1 MAKFIV
7 KGGRPLEGE
16 IRLSGAKNAATKMM
30 VASLLTSEECVLE
43 NFPNIGDVEITAELC
58 RDIGSEI
65 EISESRLAI
74 QTPEIKNSKALHLSR
89 RNRIPILALGP
100 LLARVGEAEVPILG
114 GDKLGHRPVN
124 LHIKALEALGA
135 EITVNAESYRAVAK
149 NGLHGAEI
157 EFDFPSVGAT
167 ENTILASVLAKGKT
181 VLKNAAL
188 EPEIIDLIK
197 MLQNMGAIIEFGAN
211 RDFYIEGVARLHG
224 VTHRIL
230 PDRNEAVS
238 FACLA
243 IATNGKILVR
253 DAVQEHL
260 ITFLNVV
267 RRLGAEY
274 KVVPEGIVFYRP
286 SFAAYSAEVA
296 SATKAGKAS
305 AGKGNGLKPLDV
317 ETAVH
322 PGFMTDWQQP
332 LAVVLTQAS
341 GTSVIHETMYEDRFG
356 YAKDLNFLGA
366 NIEVSTDCPE
376 HSPCRF
382 KGKEFHH
389 VAKINGPTKLRGGD
403 MQVRDLRSG
412 IVNLIAALASDG
424 VSEIDGI
431 EEIDRGYEK
440 IDERLKKL
448 GAEIERL

>member
-16 IRLSGAKNAATKMM
+16 IRLSGAKNGANKMM
-30 VASLLTSEECVLE
+30 VVSLLTEEPCILE
-43 NFPNIGDVEITAELC
+43 NFPNIGETEITAELC
-58 RDIGSEI
+58 RDIGSKI
-65 EISESRLAI
+65 EISESRLTI
-74 QTPEIKNSKALHLSR
+74 QTPEIKNNRVLHLSR

-100 LLARVGEAEVPILG
+100 LLARVGEGEVPILG
-114 GDKLGHRPVN
+114 GDKIAPRPVN

-135 EITVNAESYRAVAK
+135 EIKVNSESYRATAK
-149 NGLHGAEI
+149 NGLHGAVI
-157 EFDFPSVGAT
+157 EFDFPIPSVGAT
-167 ENTILASVLAKGKT
+167 ESAILASVLAKGKT

-188 EPEIIDLIK
+188 EPEIIDLVK
-197 MLQNMGAIIEFGAN
+197 MLQNMGAIIELGAN

-224 VTHRIL
+224 VTHRVL

-243 IATNGKILVR
+243 IATKGKILVC

-274 KVVPEGIVFYRP
+274 SVVPEGIVFWRAN
-286 SFAAYSAEVA
+286 S
-296 SATKAGKAS
+296 
-305 AGKGNGLKPLDV
+305 LKPLSI

-332 LAVVLTQAS
+332 LAVVLAQATGKS
-341 GTSVIHETMYEDRFG
+341 IIHETIYEDRFG
-356 YAKDLNFLGA
+356 YARDLNSLGA
-366 NIEVSTDCPE
+366 NIEVSRECPANS
-376 HSPCRF
+376 HCRF
-382 KGKEFHH
+382 NAKGFNH
-389 VAKINGPTKLRGGD
+389 VVEINGLAKLRGGN

-412 IVNLIAALASDG
+412 IVNLIAALTAEG
-424 VSEIDGI
+424 ESEIEGI

-448 GAEIERL
+448 GADIERIS

>member
-1 MAKFIV
+1 MKFIIR
-7 KGGRPLEGE
+7 GGRPLEGE
-16 IRLSGAKNAATKMM
+16 ITLAGAKNAASKMM
-30 VASLLTSEECVLE
+30 VASLLTDEPCTLE
-43 NFPNIGDVEITAELC
+43 NVPRIGDIEIAAELC
-58 RDIGSEI
+58 ENIGSEI
-65 EISESRLAI
+65 EFLDSKLAI
-74 QTPEIKNSKALHLSR
+74 RTPEIIHSRVNELSR

-114 GDKLGHRPVN
+114 GDKLGARPVN

-135 EITVNAESYRAVAK
+135 EISVNVESYRAVAK

-167 ENTILASVLAKGKT
+167 ENAILASVLAKGKT
-181 VLKNAAL
+181 ILKNAAL
-188 EPEIIDLIK
+188 EPEIIDLVK
-197 MLQNMGAIIEFGAN
+197 MLQNMGAIIELGAN
-211 RDFYIEGVARLHG
+211 RDFYIEGVERLHG
-224 VTHRIL
+224 VTHRVL

-243 IATNGKILVR
+243 IATKGKILVC

-274 KVVPEGIVFYRP
+274 SVVPEGIVFWRAN
-286 SFAAYSAEVA
+286 S
-296 SATKAGKAS
+296 
-305 AGKGNGLKPLDV
+305 LKPLTI
-317 ETAVH
+317 ETAIH

-332 LAVVLTQAS
+332 LAVALAQATGKS
-341 GTSVIHETMYEDRFG
+341 IIHETIYEDRFG
-356 YAKDLNFLGA
+356 YAKDLNSLGA
-366 NIEVSTDCPE
+366 NIEVSRECPANS
-376 HSPCRF
+376 HCRF
-382 KGKEFHH
+382 NAKGFHH
-389 VAKINGPTKLRGGD
+389 VANISGPTKLRGGN

-412 IVNLIAALASDG
+412 IVNLIAALAAEG
-424 VSEIDGI
+424 ESEIEGI

-448 GAEIERL
+448 GAEIERK

>member
-1 MAKFIV
+1 MTKFLV
-7 KGGRPLEGE
+7 RGGIPLEGE

-30 VASLLTSEECVLE
+30 VASLLTEEPCVLE
-43 NFPNIGDVEITAELC
+43 NVPNIGDVEITAELC
-58 RDIGSEI
+58 RDIGSTL
-65 EISESRLAI
+65 EISNSRLMI
-74 QTPEIKNSKALHLSR
+74 ETPEIKNSTVLHLSR
-89 RNRIPILALGP
+89 RNRIPILAIGP
-100 LLARVGEAEVPILG
+100 LLARVGEAEVPISG
-114 GDKLGHRPVN
+114 GDKLGPRPVN

-135 EITVNAESYRAVAK
+135 EITINSESYRAVAK

-167 ENTILASVLAKGKT
+167 ENTILASILAKGKT
-181 VLKNAAL
+181 ILKNAAL

-197 MLQNMGAIIEFGAN
+197 MLQNMGAIIELGAN
-211 RDFYIEGVARLHG
+211 RDFYIEGVPRLHG
-224 VTHRIL
+224 VTHRVL

-253 DAVQEHL
+253 DAVQDHL

-274 KVVPEGIVFYRP
+274 EVVSGGITFWRP
-286 SFAAYSAEVA
+286 SF
-296 SATKAGKAS
+296 GKAPADAKALADKS
-305 AGKGNGLKPLDV
+305 KGRTKSLHSLNI

-332 LAVVLTQAS
+332 LAVVLTQATDIS
-341 GTSVIHETMYEDRFG
+341 TIHETMYEDRFG
-356 YAKDLNFLGA
+356 YVKDLNSLGA
-366 NIEVSTDCPE
+366 NIEVSADCPGN
-376 HSPCRF
+376 SSCRF
-382 KGKEFHH
+382 KNKGFHH
-389 VAKINGPTKLRGGD
+389 VANISGPTTLRGGN

-412 IVNLIAALASDG
+412 IVNLIAALTAEG
-424 VSEIDGI
+424 KSEIEGI

-448 GAEIERL
+448 GAEIERK